1 MGKIASFRELRVYI
15 QAMDAAMEIFDVTK
29 TFPADEKF
37 SLTDQ
42 IRRSSRGVC
51 ANIGEAWHKRRY
63 EKHFVSKITDAS
75 MEASETRVW
84 LDIAIQCNYIQQDTF
99 DTLDAKYGLILA
111 QLVTMESRPQDWI
124 IK

>member
-1 MGKIASFRELRVYI
+1 MGKINSFRELRVY
-15 QAMDAAMEIFDVTK
+15 QHALDAAMEIYEIVK
-29 TFPADEKF
+29 SFPSDEKF

-51 ANIGEAWHKRRY
+51 ANLGEAWHKRRY
-63 EKHFVSKITDAS
+63 EKHFVSKITDAT

-84 LDIAIQCNYIQQDTF
+84 LDFALRCGYIPQNQFDDLDT
-99 DTLDAKYGLILA
+99 KYAQIIA
-111 QLVTMESRPQDWI
+111 QLVTMEARPGDWV